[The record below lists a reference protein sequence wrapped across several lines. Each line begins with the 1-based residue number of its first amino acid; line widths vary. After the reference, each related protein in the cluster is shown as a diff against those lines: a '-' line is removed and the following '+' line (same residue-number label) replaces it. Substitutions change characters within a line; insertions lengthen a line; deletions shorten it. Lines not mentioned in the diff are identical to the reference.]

1 MVTVVLTLFS
11 LASLADASESWG
23 QEAKAGYFARLLV
36 IMVRL
41 FLKALYSRN
50 VHVLLKFIC

>member
-1 MVTVVLTLFS
+1 MKIKRVFWVTMVTMVLTLFS

-36 IMVRL
+36 TMV
-41 FLKALYSRN
+41 
-50 VHVLLKFIC
+50 